1 MYQVKVECSRL
12 TSDFSLSTLLLPSFS
27 PPPPLHLSSE
37 FHVSPTSS
45 PIFILEK
52 ITAGGQA
59 DESQVGKCSGLISP
73 SEFINMSGSFGS
85 GDRDDY
91 RVLFYV
97 TRCLQP
103 CFLLASADAYSNN
116 EVKNKP
122 SWIFWFLTLEV
133 SVNN

>member
-1 MYQVKVECSRL
+1 MKV
-12 TSDFSLSTLLLPSFS
+12 LLLREKPKS
-27 PPPPLHLSSE
+27 LHELSKFFIIQSL
-37 FHVSPTSS
+37 VSPTSS

-122 SWIFWFLTLEV
+122 SWIFWYLTLEV